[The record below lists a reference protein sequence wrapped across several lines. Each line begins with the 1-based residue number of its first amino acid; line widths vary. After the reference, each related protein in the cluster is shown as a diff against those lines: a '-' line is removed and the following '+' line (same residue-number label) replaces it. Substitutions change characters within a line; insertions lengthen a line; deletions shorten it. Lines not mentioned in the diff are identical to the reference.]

1 VAELLTETSV
11 KEEGRRRPK
20 RSYPWRSS
28 APLVDAG
35 LAALR
40 HHAVDLPLLASSA
53 DAPPPCGSG
62 ELQGRPEDGY
72 HATTGNLRVRS
83 RRGHW
88 TGLSRSLRRGAEGAD
103 DVRLPSLSRRPAGTR
118 SLGSGADLA
127 RRFANTGEGLIPICV
142 PLRGTCPCAQEG
154 KAMRSAR
161 PCPALRRAARLC
173 GAQTTRPSSIRW
185 TATSD
190 YLCGERGCVR
200 RSREG
205 TKTRG
210 SLLSPSMSEQSVAS
224 PAGGGKTSG
233 RDLDAGLWRM
243 HRVGMS
249 RPPDGR

>member
-88 TGLSRSLRRGAEGAD
+88 TGLSRSLRRGAEGERARSAAAPILHVALQTRARGLFLYASLCETRVRVHRKARRCEAPDPVRRCAEQLDCAARRRRGHRQSGGQLHPIISVVSAD
-103 DVRLPSLSRRPAGTR
+103 VS
-118 SLGSGADLA
+118 ADLEKG
-127 RRFANTGEGLIPICV
+127 RR
-142 PLRGTCPCAQEG
+142 RG
-154 KAMRSAR
+154 
-161 PCPALRRAARLC
+161 AAC
-173 GAQTTRPSSIRW
+173 
-185 TATSD
+185 
-190 YLCGERGCVR
+190 
-200 RSREG
+200 
-205 TKTRG
+205 
-210 SLLSPSMSEQSVAS
+210 
-224 PAGGGKTSG
+224 
-233 RDLDAGLWRM
+233 
-243 HRVGMS
+243 
-249 RPPDGR
+249 